1 MVIVPNL
8 KSGDLSVTNMIATLC
23 SNCTP
28 LLELDNSKYERRTGS
43 RTEPDVMVNH
53 YPKSMARLVCR
64 VEVEAIFVD
73 KGIFIF
79 FSVCS
84 SMMPQEPA
92 VACCWSNG
100 GHDYMVL

>member
-79 FSVCS
+79 FQC
-84 SMMPQEPA
+84 
-92 VACCWSNG
+92 
-100 GHDYMVL
+100 VLV